1 MTTEIFLLILCTIA
15 IILLIIF
22 RKTAFVKK
30 NWRYALI
37 LIPAVLVLVLKIL
50 ATIRSKG
57 TASTSSNATTLK
69 DDITSIKGK
78 LEEVN
83 SVVKVE
89 AAIEKTK
96 NEQLMN
102 ELKEVQKI
110 PDDRER
116 RKRLAEMVG

>member
-57 TASTSSNATTLK
+57 TASTSSNGTTLK